1 MHWKDIKF
9 SFSVIQ
15 KNTLNSMIRNL
26 TLSQW
31 ELQWVLFLNLT
42 MESTLKHQMF
52 FNQVLE
58 LLVPNIWIQQRCA
71 VIISKVIQR
80 FPGGIF

>member
-1 MHWKDIKF
+1 MG
-9 SFSVIQ
+9 
-15 KNTLNSMIRNL
+15 TLMGIVVS
-26 TLSQW
+26 W
-31 ELQWVLFLNLT
+31 YLT

-52 FNQVLE
+52 FNQVLD
-58 LLVPNIWIQQRCA
+58 LLVLLNIWIQQRCA